1 MSTSVNPKTLVI
13 AYGNRDRQDDGAGWH
28 ILAQAVDELGLQA
41 PELPGE

>member
-28 ILAQAVDELGLQA
+28 ILALVAA
-41 PELPGE
+41 N